1 MQKICLIIMLVLAGF
16 SGRAQEKGGAT
27 APDWESP
34 EKLVASL
41 YDVISGPAGE
51 RHWQR
56 LRSYCKPEVQFNVLS
71 RTKDGSSVY
80 RSLSL
85 DEYIAMAGEHFKANP
100 FYETQLG
107 QTVQRFGP
115 ITHVFS
121 AYQSAESPEGTSFD
135 RGVNSI
141 QLVKDEG
148 RWWIVNILWTSE
160 TDEHPIP
167 AELIQN

>member
-1 MQKICLIIMLVLAGF
+1 MQKFCLIVILVLGGF
-16 SGRAQEKGGAT
+16 SVQAQENNPA
-27 APDWESP
+27 ALPDWESP
-34 EKLVASL
+34 ESLVEAM
-41 YDVISGPAGE
+41 YKVISGPAGE
-51 RHWQR
+51 RPWQR
-56 LRSYCKPEVQFNVLS
+56 LRSYCKPEVQFNVL
-71 RTKDGSSVY
+71 RKTKDGSSEY
-80 RSLSL
+80 HSLSL
-85 DEYIAMAGEHFKANP
+85 DEYIAMVGEHFKANP

-115 ITHVFS
+115 IAHVFS
-121 AYQSAESPEGTSFD
+121 AYQSAESPDGTPFD

-141 QLVKDEG
+141 QLVEDEG